1 MQPTTPRGGMDIH
14 PGTRLGP
21 YEILAPLGAGAMGQV
36 YRARDTRLDRFVAIK
51 VLAPSPSIDPRR
63 LERLQREARAIARV
77 SHPNICALYDVGQQD
92 DLTFLVMEHLEGETL
107 ARTLERGSVPLGRVL
122 VVGFQIADALDAA
135 HRHGVIHRDL
145 KPGNIMLT
153 ADGVKLLDFGLA
165 KMRETE
171 GERPDAASTKSLG
184 LTEEG
189 AILGTYPYMAPEQVE
204 GRSADA
210 RSDIFAL
217 GVVVYEMATG
227 RRAFEAGSR
236 ASLAAAILTHD
247 PAPVSTY
254 CAAAPPLVD
263 RVVARCLAK
272 DPDARWQTARDL
284 ASELRWIS
292 ERGLDRPDRETRH
305 AGRQPHGRGGRLAR
319 AAAVP
324 LGIALVAAIALW
336 GLAAR
341 GAFGG
346 KAPIPR
352 FTQVTFR
359 SGTVG
364 AARFAPDGQ
373 TIVYSAA
380 WQAQPHALF
389 MSRTGS
395 AESRDLGIT
404 NASLLGVSSSGDLTF
419 LRGSHLVLRLGVNL
433 GGLGGTLERVSLAGG
448 APRAILEGV
457 RSADWIPGTTDLAV
471 ARDDGQVEFPI
482 GTKLYKP
489 PRSSAIR
496 ALRVSPRG
504 DRVALLESALN
515 RGEMSVVVVDRA
527 GKKTTLSTGWTV
539 GVSGLAWSPDANE
552 VWFSALRQ
560 DEGPVLWAVSMSGKT
575 RVLLATPAVPHIIED
590 VFRDG
595 RILLTIHDRR
605 IGVSCLPPGE
615 ETPRELG
622 WLDSS
627 APAALSADGRTI
639 VFADRPR
646 GPEGRPTCERRTA
659 LTQFV
664 WARALRKTFRPTA
677 GWCWS
682 NSGRGAM
689 RLSILPTGPGSARP
703 LPPGPFDAIAGANF
717 LPDGRRIAFA
727 ARETGHD
734 ARIYV
739 QDLQGGPPRAISP
752 EGVWTN
758 ALATPDGRFVW
769 GRTIGL
775 GGVWW
780 ARLSRTCSTPSTE
793 ARRAHFHSRPLASR
807 CNGVRTAVSSTC
819 TGAAPGRPSWTAL
832 RSRLGARQEWKT
844 MFPIDPV
851 GIDRVGRALI
861 TPDGKHYC
869 LDYVRLLSRLYIVDG
884 VQ

>member
-1 MQPTTPRGGMDIH
+1 M
-14 PGTRLGP
+14 
-21 YEILAPLGAGAMGQV
+21 
-36 YRARDTRLDRFVAIK
+36 
-51 VLAPSPSIDPRR
+51 
-63 LERLQREARAIARV
+63 
-77 SHPNICALYDVGQQD
+77 
-92 DLTFLVMEHLEGETL
+92 
-107 ARTLERGSVPLGRVL
+107 PLGRAL

-217 GVVVYEMATG
+217 GVVLYEMATG

-236 ASLAAAILTHD
+236 AALAAAILTHD

-254 CAAAPPLVD
+254 CAAAPPLLD
-263 RVVARCLAK
+263 RVVARCLVK

-292 ERGLDRPDRETRH
+292 ERGLDRRRSRDATRR
-305 AGRQPHGRGGRLAR
+305 AAAERPGGRLAR
-319 AAAVP
+319 AAAGP
-324 LGIALVAAIALW
+324 LAGALVAAIALW

-341 GAFGG
+341 GVFSG
-346 KAPIPR
+346 KAPIPQ

-419 LRGSHLVLRLGVNL
+419 LRGSHLVLRLDVNL

-471 ARDDGQVEFPI
+471 ARDDGEVEFPI

-527 GKKTTLSTGWTV
+527 GKKTTLSTGWTD

-627 APAALSADGRTI
+627 APGALSADGRTI

-646 GPEGRPTCERRTA
+646 GPERT
-659 LTQFV
+659 TY
-664 WARALRKTFRPTA
+664 LRKTDGSDAVRLGEGSPQDLSPDGKLVLVKFRK
-677 GWCWS
+677 G
-682 NSGRGAM
+682 GE

-703 LPPGPFDAIAGANF
+703 LPPGPFAAIAGANF

-727 ARETGHD
+727 ARETGG

-769 GRTIGL
+769 GRTMGL
-775 GGVWW
+775 GGMVGPPV
-780 ARLSRTCSTPSTE
+780 AYVLYPVDGGTPRTFPFETFGE
-793 ARRAHFHSRPLASR
+793 PLQWS
-807 CNGVRTAVSSTC
+807 
-819 TGAAPGRPSWTAL
+819 PDGRFLYMYRGGSWPPVVDRVEVAT
-832 RSRLGARQEWKT
+832 GARQEWKT
-844 MFPIDPV
+844 VFPIDPV
-851 GIDRVGRALI
+851 GIDRIGRALI